1 MLGNGPQR
9 AGFRG
14 VDGGYKQPFLKKK
27 NFESIAKQKELP
39 LLHRRGTRRRSQC
52 RQSRHRRARATPRM
66 ERQRLWNPFWGLLFL
81 AMLSKIFFQKWLL
94 ITPVYPSETCPLG
107 PIFWGNLGSDRPQ
120 VLPEDGP
127 QRTGFRWVNDHYTDH
142 CLGSG

>member
-1 MLGNGPQR
+1 MRKGFTWRCFQR
-9 AGFRG
+9 F
-14 VDGGYKQPFLKKK
+14 
-27 NFESIAKQKELP
+27 S
-39 LLHRRGTRRRSQC
+39 
-52 RQSRHRRARATPRM
+52 
-66 ERQRLWNPFWGLLFL
+66 
-81 AMLSKIFFQKWLL
+81 FQNWLL

-142 CLGSG
+142 CLGSGYYICHLPI